1 MTDWAQAVRA
11 ASEILIA
18 EPGLEDDDVVAR
30 LEERGLNEAEARIAA
45 TFVPVAFGRVLLSE
59 RGITRLSGA
68 FYVLDDD
75 GKWIAFELGEQ
86 PAFEEATRLAVTAR
100 HRGTIE
106 RAAYDRIASR
116 SSEVGADHEAPAALA
131 LPGVPPS
138 MFAKAKPWWR
148 FW

>member
-1 MTDWAQAVRA
+1 MTDWAQAVIA

-30 LEERGLNEAEARIAA
+30 LEERGLSEAEARIAA

-68 FYVLDDD
+68 FYALDDD
-75 GKWIAFELGEQ
+75 GKWIPFELGEQ

-106 RAAYDRIASR
+106 RAAYDRIAER
-116 SSEVGADHEAPAALA
+116 SAEVGADPEAPAPLA

-138 MFAKAKPWWR
+138 MFAKAKPWWK

>member
-18 EPGLEDDDVVAR
+18 EPGLEDDDVVTR
-30 LEERGLNEAEARIAA
+30 LEERGLSEAEARIAA

-116 SSEVGADHEAPAALA
+116 SAEVGAAHEAPAALA